1 MDRLALLCYYTPLV
15 GSDEFRNER
24 LGATTSGSGE
34 ARPLS
39 MGAGKSAA
47 QQIFLDEL
55 GSPVVPKFKTEIS
68 AGDFHIRS
76 SP

>member
-1 MDRLALLCYYTPLV
+1 MDRLPLICYYAPLV

-47 QQIFLDEL
+47 QQMFLDEL
-55 GSPVVPKFKTEIS
+55 C
-68 AGDFHIRS
+68 
-76 SP
+76 